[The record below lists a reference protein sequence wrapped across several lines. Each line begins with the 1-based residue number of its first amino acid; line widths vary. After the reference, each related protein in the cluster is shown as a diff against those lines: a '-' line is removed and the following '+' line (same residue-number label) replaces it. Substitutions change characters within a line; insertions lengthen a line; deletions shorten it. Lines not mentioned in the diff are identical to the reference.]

1 METMTDSLVIIPSAK
16 FVSVELQAEF
26 GPISPAMIPMDGRP
40 SLHYITDQHPG
51 ASFLVAT
58 HEAAED
64 VVAYV
69 DQHIEV
75 AKVNVV
81 DVGNTRSL
89 GETIL
94 KALDSQEELPT
105 NLVVHFADTA
115 IPGLSITGD
124 CLYYSVIDE
133 VYRWTTFSSDDA
145 GRIIAINE
153 KETNKAC
160 TKTDNKVFV
169 GIFSIANVGSFR
181 GILEQCLVHP
191 GEVDPF
197 YHALQQ
203 YSYLHPIIFCPTV
216 DWLDFGHL
224 DTYYESRKKLSSS
237 CREFNTIS
245 VDSQRGR
252 ITKTSRNAKKLVDEI
267 SWYLKLPGE
276 LQHIAP
282 RVFTCDLDPDA
293 PRVEMEFYGYP
304 VLNDLYLYG
313 HLDLGTWSR
322 IFKSI
327 TQAFQDLAGF
337 QLSSSSLDELQMSRL
352 EVFQTKSLERI
363 NLYRNCPEFAWAVKG
378 DITVNGKKVMALD
391 EIVASLPEV
400 LKKAEIYGEADFSI
414 IHGDPCFSNILYD
427 PRNSIVRMVDPRGSF
442 GSHDIYGDPRYDW
455 CKLNHSIEGDYDFL
469 VNGLFHFDRN
479 GGHAVLKPNLSK
491 RHEAIKQVYL
501 ERLLQHF
508 GEAEHRRIRLLESL
522 LFLSMIPLH
531 SDRPRSQQAFL
542 ARGLS
547 LFSEFGKL

>member
-1 METMTDSLVIIPSAK
+1 MTDSLVIIPSAK
-16 FVSVELQAEF
+16 LVPIELQAEF

-40 SLHYITDQHPG
+40 SLDYITDQHPK

-69 DQHIEV
+69 DQHIEE
-75 AKVNVV
+75 AKVDVV
-81 DVGNTRSL
+81 DVGNTHSL

-94 KALDSQEELPT
+94 KALDSQNELPAD
-105 NLVVHFADTA
+105 LVVHFADTA

-124 CLYYSVIDE
+124 RIYYAVIDE
-133 VYRWTTFSSDDA
+133 VYRWTTFSSGEA
-145 GRIIAINE
+145 GRILAINE
-153 KETNKAC
+153 KETDKAC
-160 TKTDNKVFV
+160 IKTDNKVFV

-181 GILEQCLVHP
+181 GILEQCLMHP

-203 YSYLHPIIFCPTV
+203 YSSLHPIIFCPTV
-216 DWLDFGHL
+216 NWLDFGHL

-237 CREFNTIS
+237 CREFNTIT

-252 ITKTSRNAKKLVDEI
+252 ITKTSRNTKKLIDEI
-267 SWYLKLPGE
+267 SWYLKLPKG

-282 RVFTCDLDPDA
+282 RVFTYDLNPA
-293 PRVEMEFYGYP
+293 SPRVEMEFYGYP

-327 TQAFQDLAGF
+327 TQAFQDMASF
-337 QLSSSSLDELQMSRL
+337 QLTSSSLNELQISRR
-352 EVFQTKSLERI
+352 EVFLTKSLERI
-363 NLYRNCPEFAWAVKG
+363 DRYCNCPEFAWALKE
-378 DITVNGKKVMALD
+378 DITVNGKKVIGLD

-400 LKKAEIYGEADFSI
+400 LQEAGIYGEANFSV

-442 GSHDIYGDPRYDW
+442 GSHDIYGDSRYDW

-469 VNGLFHFDRN
+469 VNGLFHFERI
-479 GGHAVLKPNLSK
+479 GGHVVLKPNLSE
-491 RHEAIKQVYL
+491 RHEAIKLVYL

-542 ARGLS
+542 ARGLA
-547 LFSEFGKL
+547 LFSEFDQR

>member
-16 FVSVELQAEF
+16 LVPIELQAEF
-26 GPISPAMIPMDGRP
+26 GPIPPAMIPLDGRP
-40 SLHYITDQHPG
+40 SLHYITEQHPG
-51 ASFLVAT
+51 SSFLVAT

-64 VVAYV
+64 VSACVAH
-69 DQHIEV
+69 HIE
-75 AKVNVV
+75 AANINVV

-94 KALDSQEELPT
+94 KALDSREKLPKH
-105 NLVVHFADTA
+105 LIIHFADTA
-115 IPGLSITGD
+115 IPSLTTIGD
-124 CLYYSVIDE
+124 CLYYAVTDE
-133 VYRWTTFSSDDA
+133 VYRWTTFNSDDS
-145 GRIIAINE
+145 GKIISINE

-160 TKTDNKVFV
+160 TNTKVFV
-169 GIFSIANVGSFR
+169 GIFSITNVGIFR
-181 GILEQCLVHP
+181 ENIEKCLMHP
-191 GEVDPF
+191 DEIDSF

-203 YSYLHPIIFCPTV
+203 YSDLYPIKLCPTE

-224 DTYYESRKKLSSS
+224 DTYYESRKKLSSA

-245 VDSQRGR
+245 VDFQRGR
-252 ITKTSRNAKKLVDEI
+252 IVKTSRNTKKLIDEI
-267 SWYLKLPGE
+267 RWYLKLPKE

-282 RVFTCDLDPDA
+282 RVFTYDLDA
-293 PRVEMEFYGYP
+293 NKPRIEMEFYGYP

-327 TQAFQDLAGF
+327 TQAFQDLAGW
-337 QLSSSSLDELQMSRL
+337 QLPSSSLDELHRSRR
-352 EVFQTKSLERI
+352 EIFETKTLERI
-363 NLYRNCPEFAWAVKG
+363 EIYRNCPEFAWAVKG
-378 DITVNGKKVMALD
+378 DVIVNGRNVMPLD
-391 EIVASLPEV
+391 DIVVSLPEV
-400 LKKAEIYGEADFSI
+400 LKKAGIYGEADFSI

-427 PRNSIVRMVDPRGSF
+427 PRNSIIRMIDPRGSF
-442 GSHDIYGDPRYDW
+442 GAHDIYGDPRYDW

-469 VNGLFHFDRN
+469 VNGLFHFERN
-479 GGHAVLKPNLSK
+479 GKHVILEPNLSK
-491 RHEAIKQVYL
+491 RHEGIKQVYL

-508 GEAEHRRIRLLESL
+508 DEVEHSRIRLLESL

-547 LFSEFGKL
+547 LFSEYRQLST